1 MAHEKPRC
9 LNRSGAFLHEMC
21 QRPHRRRAAV
31 CSRLDFLKKSFSFK
45 NLRDAQ
51 FSWVRLQIGD

>member
-1 MAHEKPRC
+1 MGLRV
-9 LNRSGAFLHEMC
+9 N
-21 QRPHRRRAAV
+21 
-31 CSRLDFLKKSFSFK
+31 FLKKSFSFK